1 MTRSSMRRIG
11 VADQVMRMPAPTSAP
26 PQVSRKGQG
35 EELQRTQGRPEAAG
49 EAPASVHETLRS
61 PGQPLDRQSRAFF
74 EPRFGRDLSQVRV
87 HADARAAESA
97 HAVTA
102 RAYTVGPRVVFGRG
116 QYAPRTTDGRRLLA
130 HELAHTL
137 QQTGGAATLRR
148 GPDPSGPPPAPPG
161 LASRLKV
168 IEETGA
174 AAQARLNQII
184 RTGGPTP
191 ETTKVVGAAIIDVEG
206 YQGPREMRAI
216 SGADSDALGQGAS
229 VYHATS
235 PTGRTLSAT
244 RSIGGSG
251 PRRDFPFSHINDAE
265 MKLFENIISRLP
277 PDAKGTIH
285 FSTMRVRQVKGQTV
299 WEPYP
304 ACSGCIRAS
313 FEAAGRLT
321 GIDLVSHA
329 PVHPTGGADVGE
341 PPVPGAGGKPPAQG
355 GPTPAKPATTGGPA
369 PAPPQI
375 KGSGA
380 AKPATGTDVEPP
392 APGGAAPVAKT
403 PAPGAPQPGRF
414 AGLGVAVGSAAL
426 SLGIGLLSSYLKA
439 RVDRK
444 IAAAQID
451 RNQAKAVQ
459 VINGQLDTIL
469 KMMMT
474 NPERTLYAR
483 VYMTSAVIS
492 TFEANTSPE
501 PTVSDSSPIIDLT
514 GVGFTFDKL
523 DPALADTFQ
532 GMSGGGRHLTTAR
545 LLVSEI
551 PLETPQIEDL
561 IALATTRKLP
571 LDELRYYVMG
581 RLAGVDQKQEP
592 QKYIAEVNRW
602 KHLLDLVDAAAPRP

>member
-1 MTRSSMRRIG
+1 M
-11 VADQVMRMPAPTSAP
+11 
-26 PQVSRKGQG
+26 
-35 EELQRTQGRPEAAG
+35 
-49 EAPASVHETLRS
+49 
-61 PGQPLDRQSRAFF
+61 
-74 EPRFGRDLSQVRV
+74 
-87 HADARAAESA
+87 
-97 HAVTA
+97 
-102 RAYTVGPRVVFGRG
+102 
-116 QYAPRTTDGRRLLA
+116 
-130 HELAHTL
+130 
-137 QQTGGAATLRR
+137 
-148 GPDPSGPPPAPPG
+148 
-161 LASRLKV
+161 
-168 IEETGA
+168 
-174 AAQARLNQII
+174 
-184 RTGGPTP
+184 
-191 ETTKVVGAAIIDVEG
+191 
-206 YQGPREMRAI
+206 
-216 SGADSDALGQGAS
+216 
-229 VYHATS
+229 YHATS

-304 ACSGCIRAS
+304 ACSGAS
-313 FEAAGRLT
+313 APASRLPAGSRGSTWSAMRRCTRPAART
-321 GIDLVSHA
+321 SASPRSPARVASR
-329 PVHPTGGADVGE
+329 
-341 PPVPGAGGKPPAQG
+341 PAQG

-369 PAPPQI
+369 PAPPQV

-380 AKPATGTDVEPP
+380 ARPREPMSSRP
-392 APGGAAPVAKT
+392 PRAGPHPSRR
-403 PAPGAPQPGRF
+403 PLRRAPQPGRF

-483 VYMTSAVIS
+483 VYMASAVIS

-551 PLETPQIEDL
+551 PLETPRIEDL
-561 IALATTRKLP
+561 IALAKTRKLP